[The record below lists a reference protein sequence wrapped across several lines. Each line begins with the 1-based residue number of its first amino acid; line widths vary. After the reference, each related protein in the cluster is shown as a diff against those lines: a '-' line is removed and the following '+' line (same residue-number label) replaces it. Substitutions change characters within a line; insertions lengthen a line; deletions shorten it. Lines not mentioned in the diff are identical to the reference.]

1 MTNIDSEYIQ
11 DPWARTKTRNNLS
24 GDEVISALQ
33 KSIRRGKEREACE
46 FAYEMYIT
54 SPQFEEKLWRRLLAI
69 SVEDIG
75 MGNPNA
81 PLIINNLNQM
91 RKEFQYN
98 ESDRVMFII
107 HAIRVLCASEKDR
120 SSDLLKN
127 IIIKNFAMGYV
138 PTIPDIALDKHTTRG
153 KKMGRGSEH
162 FLKEASQVYPQA
174 KIDNTYF
181 SEYEQIIEKYDP
193 NNIVSNAFDFNSW
206 QV

>member
-1 MTNIDSEYIQ
+1 MTENQFIQ
-11 DPWARTKTRNNLS
+11 DPWAKIKTRNNLA

-33 KSIRRGKEREACE
+33 KSIRRGNEKAACE

-75 MGNPNA
+75 MGNPLA
-81 PLIINNLNQM
+81 AIMVNNLNTM

-98 ESDRVMFII
+98 ESDRAMFFI
-107 HAIRVLCASEKDR
+107 HAIRYLCNSEKDR

-127 IIIKNFAMGYV
+127 IVIKSFAMGYA
-138 PTIPDIALDKHTTRG
+138 PEIPDIALDKHTTRG
-153 KKMGRGSEH
+153 KEMGRGSEH
-162 FLKEASQVYPQA
+162 FLHEASKVVPQA
-174 KIDNTYF
+174 AVDNHYKEDYAEILKT
-181 SEYEQIIEKYDP
+181 YDP
-193 NNIVSNAFDFNSW
+193 QNVVDSAFEFNPW

>member
-1 MTNIDSEYIQ
+1 MTEEFIT
-11 DPWARTKTRNNLS
+11 DPWARTKTRNGLN

-33 KSIRRGKEREACE
+33 KSIRRGKERDACE

-75 MGNPNA
+75 MGNTNA
-81 PLIINNLNQM
+81 PIFIHSLNQM

-98 ESDRVMFII
+98 EADRAMFFV
-107 HAIRVLCASEKDR
+107 HAIRYLCQSEKDR
-120 SSDLLKN
+120 SSYLLKN
-127 IIIKNFAMGYV
+127 IVIKNFAMGYV
-138 PTIPDIALDKHTTRG
+138 PEIPDIAFDKHTTRG

-162 FLKEASQVYPQA
+162 FLNEASIVIPQ
-174 KIDNTYF
+174 KEVDNHYKE
-181 SEYEQIIEKYDP
+181 EYAELLKKYDP
-193 NNIVSNAFDFNSW
+193 NHTVDSAFQFNSW